1 MAGSDNKISNI
12 IGTAIPNWLLKQLQT
27 RSAKGLQLQRD
38 NANLEYLS
46 NKTAWVRLV
55 SSVNLEA
62 QEDIRYFSDLIGYPL
77 SNPDSLAKDFVLQG
91 GTSVY
96 TKIQNGATSYTPRQG
111 FKETYSMLGEKEV
124 NKYGYRP
131 MPGLTRV
138 SIETQGKLGSIRMAT
153 IEFKVWDKDQLDVM
167 DALYFKLG
175 FTMYLEWGNTYYYPT
190 TLTGDGALSSTE
202 LFSLDPFSNGLVKE
216 QIQLHIGE
224 KRRESEGNY
233 DGMLGMVV
241 NFSFSYNQ
249 DGGYDC
255 TLKMA
260 GLGTLAESI
269 KINHPS
275 NLPDILQ
282 QQVND
287 LNNIYKKIEAVK
299 EATVKAEQAKKDSE
313 IKAKEDEAK
322 KKLLNYD
329 SLIADLD
336 PKNASSNATGT
347 FSDTISNST
356 FAKYAVSPSD
366 LKTNST
372 SAESYADWKKY
383 DYATDDAIYLK
394 KYGLAFNKNTIN
406 DDIDSITLNYDY
418 IKNNVFSN
426 QSPDQ
431 LVSDMARFG
440 DTFLQYGQLYFS
452 KNSYYASDKY
462 KTGLYPQTFEIKID
476 FSQNNGVKYNNDS
489 KSNIAKHVFE
499 FLTTGEIN
507 YGSYKMLLDIS
518 KKVVLN
524 TRQSQLLPDDRKSP
538 DGWVGGSYKITQ
550 IINGESSP
558 SYDRANRTDIGLSG
572 YYLTLHYN
580 LTIPTTTSKDG
591 TKNVGGTL
599 VDSVDK
605 SDGTTTLPVYVK
617 ITDSALIDKIL
628 ANRKLEITAQ
638 YFDYLKNINS
648 QNTNAETTTADSK
661 PAQGS
666 DPSQTS
672 PSSNTQSSLECI
684 LRTIQVYS
692 LVDAIKKANNA
703 LDIGLVPQKV
713 DLTTSLASQIF
724 SAGIFKSFI
733 QNLIDDK
740 IDASVTIQR
749 FAKYGFNASLLAGRE
764 SVDMLPPVNYKELLT
779 SYVVPYKINQNLQD
793 GSQLNHPVYIQFGL
807 LLMIL
812 NDTCLLYDK
821 KIGATDNT
829 STTPI
834 MYLDF
839 NPETNFCLSNPS
851 QLSVDGLSFLIPF
864 EGQFSDYVK
873 LFNPAVLNSSN
884 EILATKENKAVTK
897 LFNPASSKD
906 IFLNK
911 IPKFKFTNSGD
922 STDAHRGKVMNVLVS
937 IDYLF
942 GIIKQYL
949 SQDASNS
956 LYLKALIDQ
965 ILSDM
970 NKTLGS
976 FNAFRLYY
984 DDSANTLQVVDDQ
997 LVPGKTNETLISKTG
1012 TTDLPLYGVA
1022 SIAKT
1027 LELKTDLSTRVNNL
1041 LAISANADQKKQASN
1056 SVDASPVGAI
1066 NNFYYDRYINNRT
1079 GLTDEKTPA
1088 NNDTEKESAIKFN
1101 SNVEQFYGTDKP
1113 STENVNHATNYFIQ
1127 RMATNKNESFPTRA
1141 AAMIPVSVN
1150 FSTDGIS
1157 GFGITQGFTIP
1168 QQLLPYTYSARAVKV
1183 DKNGK
1188 QELDAL
1194 HKVGFITTG
1203 INHIIENNQWTTSI
1217 KGSMIYLKNRSDFNG
1232 ELNKSQDKGGVA
1244 VPGAGDA
1251 IDIIGGT
1258 GTSSS
1263 KGSKSARGTGNA
1275 TNNATSTS
1283 AYLFGT
1289 SKSFGD
1295 SVSQKAHG
1303 ARDASQ
1309 KGQWQSE
1316 NAWDL
1321 FVPAYTPVYALFDGT
1336 ISGINFYEVV
1346 PYIWGYRFTLN
1357 GSKTNSWYTHLD
1369 SVVAKDGQSVK
1380 KGDLL
1385 GYVGQPPRPDYAWD
1399 THLHIALKDGVLSTY
1414 LDSTG
1419 KLL

>member
-77 SNPDSLAKDFVLQG
+77 ANADSLAKDFVLQG

-190 TLTGDGALSSTE
+190 TLTGDGVLSSTE

-275 NLPDILQ
+275 HLPDILQ

-287 LNNIYKKIEAVK
+287 LNNIYKKIEAAN
-299 EATVKAEQAKKDSE
+299 E
-313 IKAKEDEAK
+313 AKEKAAAQAIANTAAAEEK
-322 KKLLNYD
+322 KKTDAVRDALKSYKDYLLTFQEEQYPNHKNNGKSMYLDFFKKFATPPSDIATSVTSGTDFNQWPKYD
-329 SLIADLD
+329 
-336 PKNASSNATGT
+336 
-347 FSDTISNST
+347 FSDYGGNRLYISK
-356 FAKYAVSPSD
+356 F
-366 LKTNST
+366 
-372 SAESYADWKKY
+372 
-383 DYATDDAIYLK
+383 
-394 KYGLAFNKNTIN
+394 GLVLSSNTIN
-406 DDIDSITLNYDY
+406 TD
-418 IKNNVFSN
+418 
-426 QSPDQ
+426 
-431 LVSDMARFG
+431 
-440 DTFLQYGQLYFS
+440 
-452 KNSYYASDKY
+452 
-462 KTGLYPQTFEIKID
+462 IKI
-476 FSQNNGVKYNNDS
+476 G
-489 KSNIAKHVFE
+489 
-499 FLTTGEIN
+499 G
-507 YGSYKMLLDIS
+507 IS
-518 KKVVLN
+518 F
-524 TRQSQLLPDDRKSP
+524 
-538 DGWVGGSYKITQ
+538 
-550 IINGESSP
+550 NGE
-558 SYDRANRTDIGLSG
+558 
-572 YYLTLHYN
+572 YL
-580 LTIPTTTSKDG
+580 
-591 TKNVGGTL
+591 
-599 VDSVDK
+599 K
-605 SDGTTTLPVYVK
+605 SIV
-617 ITDSALIDKIL
+617 IDKIGDITPRISSGDSLGSRRFNVGVLYFAKNQNFVSTDKFKGHTPHIFEIQMDFESKYNWNDAAIQDAVNGLIKYITENDTTHIDL
-628 ANRKLEITAQ
+628 ASLKYTLDLSDIRIPDVRKANNTYSEGLYDAGLKDGHAASQYTDTNIPGFNLFIDGVYKQHAIASESYVQTENGKPVTKQTPVHDSTVPVKFTIRLGDTSLIKDIKVNENKLGITKEYYDYELALE
-638 YFDYLKNINS
+638 S
-648 QNTNAETTTADSK
+648 QNTETPAPTAPADSK
-661 PAQGS
+661 PAQPAQGS

-692 LVDAIKKANNA
+692 LVDAIKKANNS

-713 DLTTSLASQIF
+713 DLTTSLADQIF
-724 SAGIFKSFI
+724 SAGIFKPFI
-733 QNLIDDK
+733 KNLIDDK

-764 SVDMLPPVNYKELLT
+764 SVDMLPAVNYKELLT
-779 SYVVPYKINQNLQD
+779 SYVVPYKTNQNLQD

-821 KIGATDNT
+821 KTGATDNT
-829 STTPI
+829 HTTPI

-864 EGQFSDYVK
+864 EGQFPDYVK
-873 LFNPAVLNSSN
+873 LFNPAILNASN
-884 EILATKENKAVTK
+884 EILPTKENKTVTK
-897 LFNPASSKD
+897 LFDPSSSKD

-922 STDAHRGKVMNVLVS
+922 STDAHRGKIMNVLVS

-956 LYLKALIDQ
+956 LYLKSLIDQ
-965 ILSDM
+965 ILNDM

-984 DDSANTLQVVDDQ
+984 DDSANALQIVDDQ
-997 LVPGKTNETLISKTG
+997 LVPGKTNENLISKTG

-1027 LELKTDLSTRVNNL
+1027 LELKTDLSTKVNNM

-1079 GLTDEKTPA
+1079 GLTDEKTPG

-1101 SNVEQFYGTDKP
+1101 SNIEQFYGTDKP

-1127 RMATNKNESFPTRA
+1127 RMSTNKNESFPTRA

-1168 QQLLPYTYSARAVKV
+1168 QQLLPYTYSTRAVKV

-1203 INHIIENNQWTTSI
+1203 INHVIENNQWTTSI

-1244 VPGAGDA
+1244 VPGAGNA

-1258 GTSSS
+1258 GTSSPN
-1263 KGSKSARGTGNA
+1263 GSKSARGTGNA
-1275 TNNATSTS
+1275 TNNASSTS
-1283 AYLFGT
+1283 AYLFGS
-1289 SKSFGD
+1289 SKSLGD
-1295 SVSQKAHG
+1295 TVSQKAHG

-1399 THLHIALKDGVLSTY
+1399 THLHIALKEGVLSTY

-1419 KLL
+1419 KLI